1 MRINLIISQKPQLC
15 LNDFINKRKKILS
28 ELHDSI
34 DYNNLKFEYVGPT
47 KDLGFYEYKDSKEL
61 FNAIKYNQIK
71 FSEVKNKQN
80 DFLNKLNNIIIV
92 KKMQNKTKRLIILI
106 NFTTLEKKLLVFLE
120 NIMPNLMPNMM

>member
-1 MRINLIISQKPQLC
+1 MKLKEQTKLTIF
-15 LNDFINKRKKILS
+15 NDFINKRKEIMS
-28 ELHDSI
+28 ELYGSVDH
-34 DYNNLKFEYVGPT
+34 NNLKLEYIGLA
-47 KDLGFYEYKDSKEL
+47 KDVSFYEHMDSKEP
-61 FNAIKYNQIK
+61 FKAIKNQIK